1 MKNRLRTSI
10 GVLAVLPVLALT
22 LAGCG
27 NGESTAKQSGEAAVA
42 EEAAVDDEVVVAIT
56 AEPEGGFDSTAGWG
70 HGTTPLIQSTLVE
83 YTQDMQIVDDLATDW
98 EVSEDNITWTF
109 TMRDDAFFTDGEPVL
124 ASDVVFT
131 FKQAQESQASLD
143 LSYMVDVEA
152 NGDHEVV
159 FTMDAPN
166 SPFINTVATIG
177 IVPEHAYDQ
186 SYANDPIGSGPWK
199 MVEWKKGEQ
208 VILERNDDYYG
219 DLPDLKKATILF
231 MEEDAAFTAAKA
243 GQVNVALT
251 SPTHATQEIDGMRI
265 DAVSTLDNR
274 GITLP
279 LSPDEGEKTED
290 GYPIGNDVTSSQAI
304 RHAIAYGVDR
314 DRLAE
319 DAVNGYATPA
329 YSEDDGLPWNN
340 PEVVIE
346 EDVDYAKQLLDED
359 GWVEQDDG
367 VREKDGVKAEFT
379 VYYPSGDS
387 ARQALGMA
395 TAQQLEELGIKM
407 HVEGQSWEEIQKI
420 MFANPILMGWGSTNP
435 YTSYLLYHTDNSLKD
450 DYYNPEGMSDPVI
463 DGYLEAA
470 LHAHTQDEADEQWKL
485 AQWDG
490 ETGTSMRGVAPWV
503 WLLNLDHVYYV
514 DEGLDIGDQ
523 QLHGHGASWT
533 LLQNLRHWSWN

>member
-1 MKNRLRTSI
+1 MKTKLTSRL
-10 GVLAVLPVLALT
+10 GVFAALPVLALAF
-22 LAGCG
+22 AGCS
-27 NGESTAKQSGEAAVA
+27 STPSAQSGSEPAI
-42 EEAAVDDEVVVAIT
+42 EEAAKAGNDVVVAIN

-83 YTQDMQIVDDLATDW
+83 YTQDMRIVEDLATDW
-98 EVSEDNITWTF
+98 EISEDNITWTF
-109 TMRDDAFFTDGEPVL
+109 RMRDDAYFTDGEPVT

-131 FKQAQESQASLD
+131 FKQAQESQSSLD
-143 LSYMVDVEA
+143 LSFMVDVEA
-152 NGDHEVV
+152 NGEHEVV

-177 IVPEHAYDQ
+177 IVPEHAYDE

-199 MVEWKKGEQ
+199 MVEWHKGEQ

-219 DLPDLKKATILF
+219 DLPDLEKVTILF
-231 MEEDAAFTAAKA
+231 MDEDAAFTAAMA
-243 GQVNVALT
+243 GQVNVALA
-251 SPTHATQEIDGMRI
+251 SASHATQEIEGMRI

-274 GITLP
+274 GMTLP
-279 LSPDEGEKTED
+279 LRSDEGETTED
-290 GYPIGNDVTSSQAI
+290 GHPIGNDVTSSQAV
-304 RHAIAYGVDR
+304 RHAMAYGIDR
-314 DRLAE
+314 ARLAE
-319 DAVNGYATPA
+319 EAVNGYATPA

-346 EDVDYAKQLLDED
+346 EDVDYAMQLLDED
-359 GWVEQDDG
+359 GWELVDG
-367 VREKDGVKAEFT
+367 VREKDGVKAEIT

-387 ARQALGMA
+387 VRQALGMA
-395 TAQQLEELGIKM
+395 TASQLEALGIKM
-407 HVEGQSWEEIQKI
+407 EVKGIGWDEIQGV
-420 MFANPILMGWGSTNP
+420 MFSNPILMGWGSTNP
-435 YTSYLLYHTDNSLKD
+435 YTSYLLYHSDTALKD
-450 DYYNPEGMSDPVI
+450 DFYNPEGLSDPVI

-470 LHAHTQDEADEQWKL
+470 LHAHTQEEADEQWKL

-490 ETGTSMRGVAPWV
+490 ETGTSMRGIAPWV
-503 WLLNLDHVYYV
+503 WLVNLDHVYYV

>member
-1 MKNRLRTSI
+1 MKNRLTRRFAA
-10 GVLAVLPVLALT
+10 LAVLPVLALT

-27 NGESTAKQSGEAAVA
+27 DGKGGAEQSADVAVSGDAAA
-42 EEAAVDDEVVVAIT
+42 DEVVVAIT

-83 YTQDMQIVDDLATDW
+83 YTQDMRIVNDLATDW
-98 EVSEDNITWTF
+98 EVSEDGITWTF
-109 TMRDDAFFTDGEPVL
+109 DMRDDAYFTDGEPVL

-131 FKQAQESQASLD
+131 FKQAQESQSSLD

-152 NGDHEVV
+152 NGEHEVV

-166 SPFINTVATIG
+166 SPFINTVAAIG

-186 SYANDPIGSGPWK
+186 DYANHPIGSGPWK

-219 DLPDLKKATILF
+219 DLPNLKKATILF

-243 GQVNVALT
+243 GQVNVALS

-265 DAVSTLDNR
+265 EAVSTLDNR

-279 LSPDEGEKTED
+279 LSPDEGKTTED
-290 GYPIGNDVTSSQAI
+290 GYPIGNDVTSSQAV
-304 RHAIAYGVDR
+304 RHAIAYGVNR
-314 DRLAE
+314 ERLAE

-346 EDVDYAKQLLDED
+346 EDVEYAKQLLDED
-359 GWVEQDDG
+359 GWVEKDG
-367 VREKDGVKAEFT
+367 VREKDGVEAEFT

-395 TAQQLEELGIKM
+395 TAQQLEELGIRM
-407 HVEGQSWEEIQKI
+407 NVEGKSWEEIQKL

-435 YTSYLLYHTDNSLKD
+435 YTSYLLYHSDNSLKD
-450 DYYNPEGMSDPVI
+450 DYYNPEGLSDPII
-463 DGYLEAA
+463 DAYLEAA
-470 LHAHTQDEADEQWKL
+470 LHAQTQEEADEQWKL

-503 WLLNLDHVYYV
+503 WLLNLDHIYYV
-514 DEGLDIGDQ
+514 DDGLDIGDQ

-533 LLQNLRHWSWN
+533 LLQNLSHWSWN